1 MSATAAEIVET
12 APPRMTLEEFLAW
25 DGGGHVG
32 KLELWNGRVRA
43 MAPASATHAI
53 IQLNFASALKCHLR
67 ARGSP
72 CRAATEAP
80 IVPPMGRRKNA
91 RAPDIAVTCA
101 PVSDSPTFD
110 DPVLIAEVMSP
121 GKEDETWASIESLL
135 GLVSLKEVV
144 VVQSTRVEVEVI
156 RRDSGGGW
164 PRLRELAVAGG
175 TVRLA
180 SLDLD
185 LPVTEV
191 YAGTHLA

>member
-1 MSATAAEIVET
+1 
-12 APPRMTLEEFLAW
+12 
-25 DGGGHVG
+25 
-32 KLELWNGRVRA
+32 
-43 MAPASATHAI
+43 
-53 IQLNFASALKCHLR
+53 
-67 ARGSP
+67 
-72 CRAATEAP
+72 
-80 IVPPMGRRKNA
+80 
-91 RAPDIAVTCA
+91 
-101 PVSDSPTFD
+101 
-110 DPVLIAEVMSP
+110 MSP

-164 PRLRELAVAGG
+164 PRLGELAVAGG